1 MDDIDEGSEQR
12 MELFC
17 RVAPALAEYSIDVAL
32 DVLLLIL
39 ADIGVQVGTSKE
51 EFLAEMN
58 EQLEDLFTQVMEKNN
73 GNSTHH

>member
-17 RVAPALAEYSIDVAL
+17 RVAPPLAEYSIDVAL